1 MAGSR
6 AIEAARAFVS
16 IYANDEK
23 LRKTLAGS
31 KAAIQD
37 LNKQISGPAFTAGFA
52 AIAAGGVGVLTVA
65 ASAEQTAVAFEV
77 MLGSGERARKMLAD
91 IYELGKASPF
101 RATDFQQAGKTLMQF
116 GIETEQVVP
125 VLSMLGDIAGGDAE
139 KLSRLS
145 MVFGQMSA
153 SGRLMGQDLLQFI
166 NSGFNPLQQ
175 IAAKTG
181 ESMVELKKRMEAGGI
196 SAAEVTQAFSDATS
210 EGGRFYG
217 MTQRIAKTT
226 GGVWMTLQD
235 EIGMLAKQM
244 GDLLLPIANQVLGA
258 LRGLVVILG
267 DYPKTIVVTAG
278 AIMGLVAAIKIVNAA
293 LTVYAMRQAIA
304 TALTGPKGWVILA
317 GAVAAAGATLY
328 AMNAAT
334 KETAAVTEEAKAPLD
349 VMAKE
354 MAAMEQATAGMNT
367 QAKEAPQNLDA
378 LRDKVASLID
388 PLGDAKREAQ
398 AFAEELAKS
407 GEVTQQQGA
416 ILVRTLIED
425 RTGFSSMVEDMASE
439 IRKLEGTATDASI
452 ALEQMAAAGVDPA
465 RIAALQKMID
475 QRDALT
481 QKQADDQFY
490 SDKQKQMQDAATQIK
505 DAIQTAGEALAKEQK
520 RLQVLVN
527 AGLITSDQA
536 QKFLEQ
542 NPEFKALLD
551 GTDLQKK
558 IAESVGPTG
567 PAQDLRSVSG
577 AGQLTGIINQQGAL
591 GAQQVQILRQI
602 QTQNARL
609 LTVTERGQIGFAV

>member
-23 LRKTLAGS
+23 LRKTLVGS

-77 MLGSGERARKMLAD
+77 MLGSGERARKMLSD

-116 GIETEQVVP
+116 GIEAEQVVP
-125 VLSMLGDIAGGDAE
+125 ILSMLGDVSAGDSE

-153 SGRLMGQDLLQFI
+153 AGRLMGQDLLQFI
-166 NSGFNPLQQ
+166 NAGFNPLQQ
-175 IAAKTG
+175 ISAKTG
-181 ESMVELKKRMEAGGI
+181 ETMLELKKRMEAGGV
-196 SAAEVTQAFSDATS
+196 SAAEVTQAFADATS

-217 MTQRIAKTT
+217 MTQRIAQTT

-235 EIGMLAKQM
+235 EIMMLAKQM
-244 GDLLLPIANQVLGA
+244 GDILLPVANQVLGA
-258 LRGLVVILG
+258 LRGLVSTLG
-267 DYPKTIVVTAG
+267 QYPKTLVVTAG
-278 AIMGLVAAIKIVNAA
+278 AVMGFVAAIKVVNAA
-293 LTVYAMRQAIA
+293 LSVYAMRQAIA
-304 TALTGPKGWVILA
+304 TALTGPKGWIILA
-317 GAVAAAGATLY
+317 GAVAAAGATLI
-328 AMNAAT
+328 ALNSAT
-334 KETAAVTEEAKAPLD
+334 AETAAVTEEAKAPLD

-354 MAAMEQATAGMNT
+354 MAAMEQATAGLNE
-367 QAKEAPQNLDA
+367 QAKESPQNLDA
-378 LRDKVASLID
+378 LREKVASLID
-388 PLGDAKREAQ
+388 PLGDAKREAMK
-398 AFAEELAKS
+398 FAEELAKS
-407 GEVTQQQGA
+407 GEVTQAQGS

-425 RTGFSSMVEDMASE
+425 RTGFTGMVSDMVNE

-452 ALEQMAAAGVDPA
+452 ALENMAAAGVAPQ
-465 RIAALQKMID
+465 RIAALQKLIQ
-475 QRDALT
+475 QRDQLT

-490 SDKQKQMQDAATQIK
+490 ADKQKQMEDAAAQIK
-505 DAIQTAGEALAKEQK
+505 DAIKTAGEALADEQK
-520 RLQVLVN
+520 RLSVLVN

-542 NPEFKALLD
+542 NPDFKALLD
-551 GTDLQKK
+551 GTKLQKA
-558 IAESVGPTG
+558 ITSTVAPTG
-567 PAQDLRSVSG
+567 VAQDLRSAGGV
-577 AGQLTGIINQQGAL
+577 GQLTGIINQNGTLQT
-591 GAQQVQILRQI
+591 QQVRILQQI
-602 QTQNARL
+602 QQINARL
-609 LTVTERGQIGFAV
+609 LTVTERGQIGYAV

>member
-16 IYANDEK
+16 IYANDDK
-23 LRKTLAGS
+23 LRRTLAGS

-77 MLGSGERARKMLAD
+77 MLGSGERAKKMLSD

-101 RATDFQQAGKTLMQF
+101 QAADFQEVGKVLLQF
-116 GIETEQVVP
+116 GVDAERVVP
-125 VLSMLGDIAGGDAE
+125 VMSMLGDVAAGDTE
-139 KLSRLS
+139 KLHRLGLA
-145 MVFGQMSA
+145 FGQMSA
-153 SGRLMGQDLLQFI
+153 MGRITGQDLLQMV
-166 NSGFNPLQQ
+166 NAGFNPLQEVVK
-175 IAAKTG
+175 KTG
-181 ESMVELKKRMEAGGI
+181 ESMPALRKRMEAGGV
-196 SAAEVTQAFSDATS
+196 SAKEIGDAFQAATS
-210 EGGRFYG
+210 AGGRFFG
-217 MTQRIAKTT
+217 MTERIAKTT
-226 GGVWMTLQD
+226 GGKFSTMKD
-235 EIGMLAKQM
+235 EVMMLAKTM
-244 GDLLLPIANQVLGA
+244 GDILLPSVNVVLD
-258 LRGLVVILG
+258 VISNLLHFFSQF
-267 DYPKTIVVTAG
+267 PKTLIVTA
-278 AIMGLVAAIKIVNAA
+278 AAVVGLAAAIKVVNAA
-293 LTVYAMRQAIA
+293 LALYAARAAIA
-304 TALTGPKGWVILA
+304 QAFTGPKGWLMLA
-317 GAVAAAGATLY
+317 GGLLAAGGAMMALNSATKDQAAAA
-328 AMNAAT
+328 
-334 KETAAVTEEAKAPLD
+334 EEVVDPLD
-349 VMAKE
+349 TMARE
-354 MAAMEQATAGMNT
+354 FAAAEAAMGGMND

-378 LRDKVASLID
+378 LREKVASLID
-388 PLGDAKREAQ
+388 PLGDAKREAY
-398 AFAEELAKS
+398 AFAQELSKS

-425 RTGFSSMVEDMASE
+425 RTGFSSMVEDMANE

-452 ALEQMAAAGVDPA
+452 ALEQMAAAGVAPA
-465 RIAALQKMID
+465 RIAALQKMIN

-490 SDKQKQMQDAATQIK
+490 SDKQKQMRDAATQIR

-542 NPEFKALLD
+542 NPEFKALMD

-609 LTVTERGQIGFAV
+609 LAVTERGQIGYAV

>member
-77 MLGSGERARKMLAD
+77 MLGSGERARKMLSD

-116 GIETEQVVP
+116 GIEAEQVVP
-125 VLSMLGDIAGGDAE
+125 ILSMLGDVSAGDSE

-153 SGRLMGQDLLQFI
+153 AGRLMGQDLLQFI
-166 NSGFNPLQQ
+166 NAGFNPLQQ
-175 IAAKTG
+175 ISAKTG
-181 ESMVELKKRMEAGGI
+181 ETMLELKKRMEAGGV
-196 SAAEVTQAFSDATS
+196 SAAEVAQAFTEATS

-217 MTQRIAKTT
+217 MTQRIAQTT

-235 EIGMLAKQM
+235 EIMMLAKQM
-244 GDLLLPIANQVLGA
+244 GDILLPVANQVLGA
-258 LRGLVVILG
+258 LRGLVSTLG
-267 DYPKTIVVTAG
+267 QYPKTLVVTAG
-278 AIMGLVAAIKIVNAA
+278 AVLGFVAAIKVVNAA
-293 LTVYAMRQAIA
+293 LSVYAMRQAIA
-304 TALTGPKGWVILA
+304 TALTGPKGWIILA
-317 GAVAAAGATLY
+317 GAVAAAGATLV
-328 AMNAAT
+328 ALNSAT
-334 KETAAVTEEAKAPLD
+334 AETAAVTEESKAPLD
-349 VMAKE
+349 TMAKE
-354 MAAMEQATAGMNT
+354 MAAMEQATAGLNE
-367 QAKEAPQNLDA
+367 QAKESPQNLDA
-378 LRDKVASLID
+378 LREKVASLID
-388 PLGDAKREAQ
+388 PLGDAKREAMK
-398 AFAEELAKS
+398 FAEELAKS
-407 GEVTQQQGA
+407 GEVTQAQGS

-425 RTGFSSMVEDMASE
+425 RTGFTGMVSDMVNE

-452 ALEQMAAAGVDPA
+452 ALENMAAAGVAPQ
-465 RIAALQKMID
+465 RIAALQKLIQ
-475 QRDALT
+475 QRDQLT

-490 SDKQKQMQDAATQIK
+490 ADKQKQMEDAAAQIK
-505 DAIQTAGEALAKEQK
+505 DAIKTAGEALADEQK
-520 RLQVLVN
+520 RLSVLVN

-542 NPEFKALLD
+542 NPDFKALLD
-551 GTDLQKK
+551 GTKLQKA
-558 IAESVGPTG
+558 ITSTVAPTG
-567 PAQDLRSVSG
+567 VAQDLRSVG
-577 AGQLTGIINQQGAL
+577 GVGQITGIINQNGTLQT
-591 GAQQVQILRQI
+591 QQVRILQQI
-602 QTQNARL
+602 QAINARL
-609 LTVTERGQIGFAV
+609 LTVTERGQIGYAV

>member
-23 LRKTLAGS
+23 LRKTLVGS

-77 MLGSGERARKMLAD
+77 MLGSGERAKAMLSD

-116 GIETEQVVP
+116 GIEAEQVVP
-125 VLSMLGDIAGGDAE
+125 ILSMLGDVSAGDSE

-153 SGRLMGQDLLQFI
+153 AGRLMGQDLLQFI
-166 NSGFNPLQQ
+166 NAGFNPLQQ
-175 IAAKTG
+175 ISAKTG
-181 ESMVELKKRMEAGGI
+181 ETMLELKKRMEAGGV
-196 SAAEVTQAFSDATS
+196 SAAEVTQAFADATS

-217 MTQRIAKTT
+217 MTQRIAQTT

-235 EIGMLAKQM
+235 EIMMLAKQM
-244 GDLLLPIANQVLGA
+244 GDILLPVANQVLGA
-258 LRGLVVILG
+258 LRGLVSTLG
-267 DYPKTIVVTAG
+267 QYPKTLVVTAG
-278 AIMGLVAAIKIVNAA
+278 AVMGFVAAIKVVNAA
-293 LTVYAMRQAIA
+293 LSVYAMRQAIA
-304 TALTGPKGWVILA
+304 TALTGPKGWIILA
-317 GAVAAAGATLY
+317 GAVAAAGATLI
-328 AMNAAT
+328 ALNSAT
-334 KETAAVTEEAKAPLD
+334 AETAAVTEEAKAPLD

-354 MAAMEQATAGMNT
+354 MAAMEQATAGLNE
-367 QAKEAPQNLDA
+367 QAKESPQNLDA
-378 LRDKVASLID
+378 LREKVASLID
-388 PLGDAKREAQ
+388 PLGDAKREAMK
-398 AFAEELAKS
+398 FAEELAKS
-407 GEVTQQQGA
+407 GEVTQAQGS

-425 RTGFSSMVEDMASE
+425 RTGFTGMVSDMVNE

-452 ALEQMAAAGVDPA
+452 ALENMAAAGVAPQ
-465 RIAALQKMID
+465 RIAALQKLIQ
-475 QRDALT
+475 QRDQLT

-490 SDKQKQMQDAATQIK
+490 ADKQKQMEDAAAQIK
-505 DAIQTAGEALAKEQK
+505 DAIKTAGEALADEQK
-520 RLQVLVN
+520 RLSVLVN

-542 NPEFKALLD
+542 NPDFKALLD
-551 GTDLQKK
+551 GTKLQKA
-558 IAESVGPTG
+558 ITSTVAPTG
-567 PAQDLRSVSG
+567 VAQDLRSVG
-577 AGQLTGIINQQGAL
+577 GVGQITGIINQNGTLQT
-591 GAQQVQILRQI
+591 QQVRILQQI
-602 QTQNARL
+602 QAINARL
-609 LTVTERGQIGFAV
+609 LTVTERGQIGYAV